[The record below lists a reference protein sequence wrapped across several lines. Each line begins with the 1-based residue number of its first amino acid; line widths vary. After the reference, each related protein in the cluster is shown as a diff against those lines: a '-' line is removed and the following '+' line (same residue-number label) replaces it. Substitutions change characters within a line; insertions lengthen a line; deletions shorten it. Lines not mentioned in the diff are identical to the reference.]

1 MKRIIHISLVILSLA
16 GITTLISA
24 AAIKASNNTTN
35 KAIVK
40 IYRINDIGFIKENE
54 LLTSLGLNDTLNTHN
69 KKKDIFTKN
78 IEDSILHN
86 PFVKKADVYFSVDG
100 NLIINIK
107 EREPVLRIFTDKK
120 SFYIDKDGDIFP
132 VSKNYSPM
140 VMVANGY
147 LGKWTK
153 TNGTNIFDTV
163 YDNSKIRNLFTL
175 NILINNYPL
184 LSSQIN
190 QLYINSKNEYDIVPE
205 LGNHIV
211 QMGKFEDIETKLCNL
226 NAYYHKMLKTDS
238 WDSYKTI
245 NLTYKNQIVC
255 TKK

>member
-1 MKRIIHISLVILSLA
+1 MKRIIHISLVILSFA

-24 AAIKASNNTTN
+24 AAIKANNDATT
-35 KAIVK
+35 KAYIE
-40 IYRINDIGFIKENE
+40 IHRHNNNGFIDKNE
-54 LLTSLGLNDTLNTHN
+54 MLTNLGLNDTLITLN
-69 KKKDIFTKN
+69 KKKNIYTES
-78 IEDSILHN
+78 IEDSIMNN
-86 PFVKKADVYFSVDG
+86 PFVKKTDVYFSIDG
-100 NLIINIK
+100 GLIINIS
-107 EREPVLRIFTDKK
+107 EREPVLRIFTDKE
-120 SFYIDKDGDIFP
+120 SFYIDKEGDIFP
-132 VSKNYSPM
+132 TSSSYSPM

-147 LGKWTK
+147 LGTWSETI
-153 TNGTNIFDTV
+153 GTNIYDTI
-163 YDNSKIRNLFTL
+163 YNNSKIRNLFTL
-175 NILINNYPL
+175 NTLINKYPL

-211 QMGKFEDIETKLCNL
+211 QMGRFEDIETKLCNL
-226 NAYYHKMLKTDS
+226 NAYYQKILKTDS